1 MPLDNLDNLF
11 RDLRYTARTL
21 RRDAGFT
28 TFAVLIA
35 GLGIGASATVFSVV
49 NTLILR
55 PLPFAEPQRL
65 VWIGNFDSSGL
76 SGQTTQVDYMLDLR
90 ERAQSLSALAGY
102 FAFYGVG
109 DNLLSGKGEPERL
122 SGVPVSDNF
131 FDTLGVKPLLGRVFN
146 AEECKW
152 NGPKAVMLAH
162 GLWQRRFDSD
172 PAIVGTT
179 LTLNDR
185 AHTVVGVLPASF
197 DFATVFA
204 PGSHFD
210 LYFPFPLSP
219 ETNRWGNTMAMIGR
233 LKPGVS
239 AAHARAEIATLA
251 PQMTKEH
258 PERNAFVGAVV
269 KPLAEQVSG
278 RIRLAVWV
286 LAGAVGMVM
295 LIVCANLSNLLLAR
309 TASRQREIAIRTA
322 LGAGRR
328 RLLAQMLTEGIVLSC
343 TGAVLGLL
351 LAYAGTRALTRLD
364 AVSIPLLRDV
374 HTDLTALGFTLAL
387 AIGTGI
393 VFGLA
398 PALQARGAGVA
409 NALKDATRGSTEG
422 RRRTWVRNALVVS
435 EIAFACVL
443 LVGAGLLIRS
453 LIRVLDVDMGFQ
465 PARAVTIRVD
475 PDSRYATREQRTA
488 YFDDVLRRVREMPGV
503 ESAGITDALPLGRN
517 RTWGARAKD
526 VVYERGRAPL
536 AFPRIVSDGYPAAMG
551 IPLRAGRDILPSD
564 TATTEPVIV
573 VNETLARTV
582 WPGQDPIGKY
592 LLGGCAKERRVVG
605 VVGDVRHL
613 ALEQTSGNEMYIPL
627 RQCTDLPS
635 ADLVVRSAVPTAQLA
650 AALRTTLQ
658 PIAANLPS
666 NDFRTL
672 EQIVARSVSPRRFLV
687 LLLGGFAG
695 FALVLASLGIYG
707 LISYSVGQRT
717 QEIGIRMA
725 LGASAAEVQKRIISE
740 TLRLAAIGL
749 VVGTVASW
757 LLARGASGLLFGI
770 TPRDPGTFAG
780 MVAILAIV
788 ALIAGYLP
796 ARRASRIDPMVALRA
811 E

>member
-1 MPLDNLDNLF
+1 MPFDNLVQ
-11 RDLRYTARTL
+11 DLRYTARTL

-28 TFAVLIA
+28 TFAILIA

-55 PLPFAEPQRL
+55 PLPFAEPQQL
-65 VWIGNFDSSGL
+65 VWIGNRDSSGL
-76 SGQTTQVDYMLDLR
+76 SGQTTQVNYLLDLR
-90 ERAQSLSALAGY
+90 ERAQSLSAVAGY

-109 DNLLSGKGEPERL
+109 DNLLSGKGGEPERL
-122 SGVPVSDNF
+122 SGVPVTDNF

-152 NGPKAVMLAH
+152 NGPKSVMLAY
-162 GLWQRRFDSD
+162 GLWQRRFNSD
-172 PAIVGTT
+172 PTIVGTA
-179 LTLNDR
+179 LTIND
-185 AHTVVGVLPASF
+185 APHTVIGVLPPSF

-233 LKPGVS
+233 LEPGAPV
-239 AAHARAEIATLA
+239 AQARAEVATLA
-251 PQMTKEH
+251 PQLTKERPDH
-258 PERNAFVGAVV
+258 NSFLGAVV
-269 KPLAEQVSG
+269 RPLSDQVSG
-278 RIRLAVWV
+278 RVRLAVWV

-309 TASRQREIAIRTA
+309 TASRQKEIAIRTA

-343 TGAVLGLL
+343 AGALLGLV
-351 LAYAGTRALTRLD
+351 LAFVGTSALARLD

-374 HTDLTALGFTLAL
+374 HTDFTALGFTLAL
-387 AIGTGI
+387 ALVTGI

-398 PALQARGAGVA
+398 PALQARGAAVA
-409 NALKDATRGSTEG
+409 HALKDATRGSTEG

-465 PARAVTIRVD
+465 AARAATIRVD
-475 PDSRYATREQRTA
+475 PDSRYATPGQRVT
-488 YFDDVLRRVREMPGV
+488 YLDEVLRRVKELPGV
-503 ESAGITDALPLGRN
+503 EAAAITDALPLGRN

-526 VVYERGRAPL
+526 VVYERGRAPS

-564 TATTEPVIV
+564 TSSTEPVIV
-573 VNETLARTV
+573 INETMARTV

-613 ALEQTSGNEMYIPL
+613 ALEQGSGNEMYIPL
-627 RQCTDLPS
+627 RQCNDLPS
-635 ADLVVRSAVPTAQLA
+635 ADLVVRSTLPTTQLA
-650 AALRTTLQ
+650 GALRMALQ
-658 PIAANLPS
+658 PIAANLPN

-672 EQIVARSVSPRRFLV
+672 DQIVDKSVSPRRFLV
-687 LLLGGFAG
+687 LLLGSFAG

-707 LISYSVGQRT
+707 LISYSVSQRT

-725 LGASAAEVQKRIISE
+725 LGASTRDVQARIISQ
-740 TLRLAAIGL
+740 TLWLAAIGM
-749 VVGTVASW
+749 VIGTVASW
-757 LLARGASGLLFGI
+757 LVARGAGGLLFGI
-770 TPRDPGTFAG
+770 TERDPGTFAG
-780 MVAILAIV
+780 MVVILTLV
-788 ALIAGYLP
+788 AVIAGYLP
-796 ARRASRIDPMVALRA
+796 ARRASRIDPMVALRT